1 MSEVLKREDF
11 MEDSRGR
18 MVPITMVD
26 EIDQQ
31 RDSLVRELVDG
42 AKALQA
48 SMGQFKDRAMGDVQA
63 FVDLSAERYEVHLGG
78 QKGNVS
84 LVSFNGRY
92 RVQVAISEHL
102 AFDERLKA
110 AKVLIDQCLT
120 GWTADSRDEIKT
132 IVLDAFHVD
141 QEGRLNTARILGLRR
156 LPIEDPRW
164 LRAMAAIADSMQ
176 VVGSKSYF
184 RAYERSGPDGR
195 WTAIALDLAAL

>member
-1 MSEVLKREDF
+1 MTEVLKREDF

-31 RDSLVRELVDG
+31 RDSLVRELVKG
-42 AKALQA
+42 AKDLQTA
-48 SMGQFKDRAMGDVQA
+48 MGQFKDRAMGDVQA

-132 IVLDAFHVD
+132 IVLDAFQVD

-156 LPIEDPRW
+156 LPIDDDRW

>member
-1 MSEVLKREDF
+1 MTEVLKREDF

-18 MVPITMVD
+18 MVPISMVD

-42 AKALQA
+42 ARALQA
-48 SMGQFKDRAMGDVQA
+48 SMRQFKNRAMGDVQA
-63 FVDLSAERYEVHLGG
+63 FVDLSAERYEVRLGG

-92 RVQVAISEHL
+92 KVQVAISEHL

-132 IVLDAFHVD
+132 IVLDAFQVD

-156 LPIEDPRW
+156 LPIEDARW
-164 LRAMAAIADSMQ
+164 MRAMAAIADSMQ

-184 RAYERSGPDGR
+184 RVYERSGPDSR
-195 WTAIALDLAAL
+195 WNAIALDLASL

>member
-1 MSEVLKREDF
+1 MTEILKREDF

-18 MVPITMVD
+18 MVPIAMVD

-31 RDSLVRELVDG
+31 RDSLVRELVTG
-42 AKALQA
+42 ARALQA
-48 SMGQFKDRAMGDVQA
+48 AMGQFKDRAMGDVQA
-63 FVDLSAERYEVHLGG
+63 FVDLSAERYAVHLGG

-92 RVQVAISEHL
+92 KVQVAISEHL

-132 IVLDAFHVD
+132 IVLDAFQVD

-156 LPIEDPRW
+156 LSIDDPRW

-184 RAYERSGPDGR
+184 RVYERSGPDGR

>member
-1 MSEVLKREDF
+1 M
-11 MEDSRGR
+11 
-18 MVPITMVD
+18 
-26 EIDQQ
+26 
-31 RDSLVRELVDG
+31 
-42 AKALQA
+42 
-48 SMGQFKDRAMGDVQA
+48 
-63 FVDLSAERYEVHLGG
+63 HLGG

-84 LVSFNGRY
+84 LVSFNGRLK
-92 RVQVAISEHL
+92 VQVAISEHL

-132 IVLDAFHVD
+132 IVLDAFQVD

-156 LPIEDPRW
+156 LPIDDARW